1 MKRTLYQE
9 LVKWKKSKSRKPLIL
24 QGARQVG
31 KTWLMKDFGQN
42 EFDQTAYFNFESN
55 KNLDEIFRRD
65 LDPNRIIKALEIIY
79 GKKINTNSTLI
90 VFDEIQSCPQAIT
103 SLKYF
108 YEFNPNL
115 FILAAGSLLGIAI
128 HQGISFPVGKVTFL
142 ELQPMGFSEF
152 LSAIKENSL
161 LEVLEK
167 DDKTILPSFE
177 NQLINLLKIYFFV
190 GGMPEVV
197 KGYSENKDLIEVRH
211 LQENILKAYEND
223 FSKHDPASQLPR
235 IRLVWQSIVG
245 QLAKENS
252 KFIYSI
258 MRSGAR
264 AKEFEMAIEW
274 LKDAGL
280 IRKVT
285 RITKPGLP
293 LSTYASWQDFK
304 IYLNDT
310 GLLCAMASLSPEL
323 VLKGNSLFNEFK
335 GILTE
340 QYILQ
345 TLILFG
351 YPGFYWNPE
360 NAQAEVDFVIAKNN
374 TVIPIE
380 VKSAENVRSRSLR
393 VFYEKYKPKICI
405 RTSLSGYKDQEWMT
419 NIPLYSFS
427 QWLAGKQSGSQ
438 KNPTE

>member
-1 MKRTLYQE
+1 MKRELYQK

-42 EFDQTAYFNFESN
+42 EFDETAYFNFESN
-55 KNLDEIFRRD
+55 KDLGEIFKRD
-65 LDPNRIIKALEIIY
+65 LDPERIIKALEIIN
-79 GKKINTNSTLI
+79 GKKINTRTTLI
-90 VFDEIQSCPQAIT
+90 IFDEIQSCPQAIT

-108 YEFNPNL
+108 YEFNPGL
-115 FILAAGSLLGIAI
+115 FIVAGGSLLGVAI

-142 ELQPMGFSEF
+142 ELHPMGFSEF
-152 LSAIKENSL
+152 LIAVNENAL
-161 LEVLEK
+161 LDGLEEE
-167 DDKTILPSFE
+167 DKTLTQSFE
-177 NQLINLLKIYFFV
+177 NRLTNLLKIYLFV

-197 KGYSENKDLIEVRH
+197 KAYAVNNDFMEVRN
-211 LQENILKAYEND
+211 LQKNILQAYEND
-223 FSKHDPASQLPR
+223 FSKHAPASQLPR
-235 IRLVWQSIVG
+235 IRLVWQTIVG

-264 AKEFEMAIEW
+264 AKEFELAIEW

-310 GLLCAMASLSPEL
+310 GLLCAMAGLSPEL
-323 VLKGNSLFNEFK
+323 ILKGNSLFHEFK

-345 TLILFG
+345 TLTLYG

-360 NAQAEVDFVIAKNN
+360 NAQAEVDFVITKDNA
-374 TVIPIE
+374 VVPIE
-380 VKSAENVRSRSLR
+380 VKSAENVKSRSLR
-393 VFYEKYKPKICI
+393 VYYDKYKPKKCI
-405 RTSLSGYKDQEWMT
+405 RTSLSSYKEQEWMT

-427 QWLAGKQSGSQ
+427 QWLTHK
-438 KNPTE
+438 